1 MSTLKANTFTGTT
14 SAGSIVV
21 TGEGGSTTT
30 NLQQGLCKVWA
41 DVDMTGTATLD
52 DSFNVTGITDNGT
65 GDVTV
70 TIANDMG
77 NATYA
82 CSSMCGAV
90 SSFDDEGSAHIIS
103 RATGTARFGITDV
116 HNAADAVDIDPC
128 MFIIHGDLA

>member
-1 MSTLKANTFTGTT
+1 MALTKVIGTGI
-14 SAGSIVV
+14 GSIGATTV
-21 TGEGGSTTT
+21 TGEGTATTS
-30 NLQQGLCKVWA
+30 LQQGLCKVWA
-41 DVDMTGTATLD
+41 DVDMTGTAAVD

>member
-1 MSTLKANTFTGTT
+1 MALTRVINSGIGV
-14 SAGSIVV
+14 AGSIA
-21 TGEGGSTTT
+21 GEGTATTS
-30 NLQQGLCKVWA
+30 LQQGLAKVWA

-82 CSSMCGAV
+82 CSSMCGAIN
-90 SSFDDEGSAHIIS
+90 SFDDECMAHIIS
-103 RATGTARFGITDV
+103 RAAGTARFGITDV
-116 HNAADAVDIDPC
+116 HNAADALDVDPC